1 MLTNLMKRY
10 PLSLLVTVIIV
21 VLSLAPIGR
30 VEFAEDVPL
39 ADKWTH
45 MVMYGFLA
53 LVVWWETVRRGPCPS
68 WSYLLVVGLLLPI
81 ALGGLL
87 EILQSTLTTYRSGEW
102 LDFVADALGALVG
115 SGLGLLFLFFTR

>member
-1 MLTNLMKRY
+1 M
-10 PLSLLVTVIIV
+10 LSLI
-21 VLSLAPIGR
+21 PIGH

-53 LVVWWETVRRGPCPS
+53 LVVWWESARCRPRPS

>member
-1 MLTNLMKRY
+1 MKRY
-10 PLSLLVTVIIV
+10 PLSLFVTVIIV

-53 LVVWWETVRRGPCPS
+53 LVVWWETVRRGPRPS
-68 WSYLLVVGLLLPI
+68 WPYLLVVGLLLPI

-102 LDFVADALGALVG
+102 LDFVADALGALDG